1 MWLKVNNTVPWTY
14 IIEKINGKRIFQTF
28 CKKELQKTNQAES
41 TIENVINEKR
51 EKLYVKWK
59 GYDNY
64 LNSWIDK
71 KDIVI
76 ENNSPEPYALSKNK
90 MKLQSD
96 FSSYAT
102 KSNLKEATVIDTS
115 EFAKK
120 TDLTILKSNIDDL
133 NINKL
138 KAVPVDLRKLSN
150 TVKSDDVK

>member
-1 MWLKVNNTVPWTY
+1 M
-14 IIEKINGKRIFQTF
+14 
-28 CKKELQKTNQAES
+28 
-41 TIENVINEKR
+41 
-51 EKLYVKWK
+51 YVKWK

-96 FSSYAT
+96 FSNYAT
-102 KSNLKEATVIDTS
+102 KSNLKEATVIDMS

-138 KAVPVDLRKLSN
+138 KAVQSIYVS
-150 TVKSDDVK
+150 

>member
-1 MWLKVNNTVPWTY
+1 
-14 IIEKINGKRIFQTF
+14 
-28 CKKELQKTNQAES
+28 
-41 TIENVINEKR
+41 
-51 EKLYVKWK
+51 
-59 GYDNY
+59 
-64 LNSWIDK
+64 
-71 KDIVI
+71 
-76 ENNSPEPYALSKNK
+76 

-96 FSSYAT
+96 FSNYAT

-150 TVKSDDVK
+150 TVKSDDVKKTVYDELVN

>member
-1 MWLKVNNTVPWTY
+1 
-14 IIEKINGKRIFQTF
+14 
-28 CKKELQKTNQAES
+28 
-41 TIENVINEKR
+41 
-51 EKLYVKWK
+51 
-59 GYDNY
+59 
-64 LNSWIDK
+64 
-71 KDIVI
+71 
-76 ENNSPEPYALSKNK
+76 

-96 FSSYAT
+96 FSNYAT

>member
-1 MWLKVNNTVPWTY
+1 
-14 IIEKINGKRIFQTF
+14 
-28 CKKELQKTNQAES
+28 
-41 TIENVINEKR
+41 
-51 EKLYVKWK
+51 
-59 GYDNY
+59 
-64 LNSWIDK
+64 
-71 KDIVI
+71 
-76 ENNSPEPYALSKNK
+76 

-96 FSSYAT
+96 FSNYAT

-150 TVKSDDVK
+150 TVKSDDVKQTVHDELVNQLTLMLLKL

>member
-1 MWLKVNNTVPWTY
+1 
-14 IIEKINGKRIFQTF
+14 
-28 CKKELQKTNQAES
+28 
-41 TIENVINEKR
+41 
-51 EKLYVKWK
+51 
-59 GYDNY
+59 
-64 LNSWIDK
+64 
-71 KDIVI
+71 
-76 ENNSPEPYALSKNK
+76 